1 MTNGKCQRHLAA
13 PRAIGLKNSQ
23 KSGKERNMRE
33 STGRA
38 YGEFSM
44 FRPFPHVPPSPL
56 SNYNQIKDRVFVAR
70 RHWRV

>member
-13 PRAIGLKNSQ
+13 TRAIGGEKTQ

-38 YGEFSM
+38 YGEFCV

-56 SNYNQIKDRVFVAR
+56 SNYNQIKDRVFVVR